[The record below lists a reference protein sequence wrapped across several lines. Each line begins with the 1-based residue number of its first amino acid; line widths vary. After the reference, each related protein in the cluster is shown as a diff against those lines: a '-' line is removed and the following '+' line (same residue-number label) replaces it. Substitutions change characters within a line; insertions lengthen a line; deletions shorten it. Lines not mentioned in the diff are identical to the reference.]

1 MHGTHLKPSAKSEF
15 TTPNCLAQG
24 EYGGKTDQPLLRSYL
39 TLGLQHDLNPIP
51 SGGFEVNVTRT
62 VDPINTCQ
70 PHPTASSST
79 NDDAR
84 SYVSKGPTVTFALPK
99 GFGRI
104 VRDSSGNVVRVE
116 LPSNEEAGHASKRE
130 PVIDPLV
137 VTTESELRIWAQGHS
152 DMRRGAG
159 SEVME
164 DAIVQG
170 QLSICAGPSL
180 W

>member
-1 MHGTHLKPSAKSEF
+1 MRGTHLKPSAKSEF
-15 TTPNCLAQG
+15 TTPNCLAPG

-79 NDDAR
+79 NDDA
-84 SYVSKGPTVTFALPK
+84 SYVSEGPTVTSALPK

-116 LPSNEEAGHASKRE
+116 LPSNEEVGHASKRE

-137 VTTESELRIWAQGHS
+137 VTTESELRIWAQDHPE
-152 DMRRGAG
+152 MRRGAG
-159 SEVME
+159 SEAME
-164 DAIVQG
+164 DTIVQG
-170 QLSICAGPSL
+170 QLSICAGRSL